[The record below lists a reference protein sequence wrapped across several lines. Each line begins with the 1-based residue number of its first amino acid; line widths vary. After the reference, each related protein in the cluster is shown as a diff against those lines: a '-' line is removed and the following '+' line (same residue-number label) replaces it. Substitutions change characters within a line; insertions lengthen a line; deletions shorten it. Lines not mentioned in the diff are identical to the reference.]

1 MKTWYDRIRELR
13 EDLPEKKSQT
23 EIAAELKITQRK
35 LSYIETGKTEPNI
48 EDIIRI
54 CKYYNVSADYILGLE
69 DKKLNTSPQYNKTI
83 NTTIN
88 GDHHKITI
96 K

>member
-13 EDLPEKKSQT
+13 EDLPEKKNQT
-23 EIAAELKITQRK
+23 EVAKELKITQRK

-54 CKYYNVSADYILGLE
+54 CKYYNVSADYILGLKE
-69 DKKLNTSPQYNKTI
+69 QSISTSNYNKTI
-83 NTTIN
+83 TTTIN
-88 GDHHKITI
+88 GNVNNVNI